1 MHSTIGYQL
10 SQHHLAGLRHQAQR
24 TALARAARRA
34 RRARS
39 PQPGHPG
46 PALPMLAGQ
55 ALAVAG
61 HRHHATAPAGAPK
74 HKEGPMSKLRQVQWS
89 AREGVGSAGYHLRN
103 TSSTRR

>member
-1 MHSTIGYQL
+1 MHPIIGYQL
-10 SQHHLAGLRHQAQR
+10 SQNHLAGLRHQAQR

-46 PALPMLAGQ
+46 PALP
-55 ALAVAG
+55 ALAWQAMTVAG
-61 HRHHATAPAGAPK
+61 HRRHATAPAGAPK

>member
-34 RRARS
+34 RS

-46 PALPMLAGQ
+46 PALPAV

-74 HKEGPMSKLRQVQWS
+74 HKEGPMSKLRQVHWF
-89 AREGVGSAGYHLRN
+89 ARQGVGGAEYHLRN